1 MECNC
6 NTQKRQGAFEG
17 TLLKYKIE
25 ITAEGFDQ
33 DEDDFE
39 VDVRRGSQSVTIR
52 KADMVHTQEG
62 WFLLIDTSALG
73 PGKYEVI
80 TRAFVPDGDAPEGLR
95 AEVDKQTL
103 ILVNNV

>member
-6 NTQKRQGAFEG
+6 NPQKFQGTFVG

-25 ITAEGFDQ
+25 IAVEGFDQ

-39 VDVRRGSQSVTIR
+39 VEVRRGGQSVTIR
-52 KADMVHTQEG
+52 KADMAHTQEG
-62 WFLLIDTSALG
+62 WFLLIDTAALG

-80 TRAFVPDGDAPEGLR
+80 TRALVSDGDAPDGLR
-95 AEVDKQTL
+95 PEVDKQTL
-103 ILVNNV
+103 IIVSSV